1 MRVRRLIAVL
11 LGSSVILGACSSGEP
26 PTAEVVAALTEE
38 ALIPM
43 LTSATESTAVLA
55 EELEGFCSDPSP
67 AGVESLHA
75 TWAEAQR
82 SWKMVELVIYFGP
95 AEMLRTQSMVH
106 YLPVSQ
112 DGIDELLASDTVI
125 DVDYIENRAA
135 STQRGLGAIEFVL
148 FTDPGADTQPRACAL
163 ALAAA
168 VIAADRT
175 SQLEEAWVTG
185 EDGEPYAEQFVS
197 EMDVLD
203 SMAEVIGA
211 IVETFRRL
219 SSRELGPALGIT
231 SAEPDLA
238 TLTEGRS
245 GAGADAYL
253 AQGEGIDTI
262 LRAGGDTSLLNLIRA
277 RSPELADRIEA
288 SLTSLKDSLEA
299 IDTPLAQMAQQ
310 SPDQLTAI
318 YELLAE
324 LHVLFEADV
333 VSVLGITLGFSD
345 TDGDGG

>member
-1 MRVRRLIAVL
+1 VRLRRAVAVVV
-11 LGSSVILGACSSGEP
+11 GSAVILSACSSGEP
-26 PTAEVVAALTEE
+26 PTDEVVAALTDD
-38 ALIPM
+38 ALLPM
-43 LTSATESTAVLA
+43 LATASESTASLA
-55 EELEGFCSDPSP
+55 EELEAFCGQPSP
-67 AGVESLHA
+67 DGLDSLRA
-75 TWAEAQR
+75 IWGEAQR

-95 AEMLRTQSMVH
+95 AEMLRTLSMVH

-125 DVDYIENRAA
+125 DIDYIENRAA
-135 STQRGLGAIEFVL
+135 STQRGLGTIEFVL
-148 FTDPGADTQPRACAL
+148 FGDPGADSQPRACAL

-168 VIAADRT
+168 VVAADRT
-175 SQLEEAWVTG
+175 SELEGAWVVGQNG
-185 EDGEPYAEQFVS
+185 EAYAEEFVS

-203 SMAEVIGA
+203 SMAEVVGA

-231 SAEPDLA
+231 SAEPDLSA
-238 TLTEGRS
+238 LTEGRS
-245 GAGADAYL
+245 GAGAAAYL
-253 AQGEGIDTI
+253 AQVEGIDTV

-277 RSPELADRIEA
+277 RSPEVADHIES
-288 SLTSLKDSLEA
+288 SLTLLKESLEA
-299 IDTPLAQMAQQ
+299 IDTPLVEMAQQ
-310 SPDQLTAI
+310 RPEELTVV

>member
-1 MRVRRLIAVL
+1 VRISRLLAVL
-11 LGSSVILGACSSGEP
+11 LGSAVILGACSSGEP
-26 PTAEVVAALTEE
+26 TTADVVAAMSED

-43 LTSATESTAVLA
+43 LASATDSTTVLA
-55 EELEGFCSDPSP
+55 GELETFCSQPSP
-67 AGVESLHA
+67 DGLESLRA
-75 TWAEAQR
+75 TWAEAQK
-82 SWKMVELVIYFGP
+82 SWKMVELLIYFGP
-95 AEMLRTQSMVH
+95 AERLRTQSMVH

-148 FTDPGADTQPRACAL
+148 FGDPGADTQPRACAL
-163 ALAAA
+163 AAAAA
-168 VIAADRT
+168 VVAADRT
-175 SQLEEAWVTG
+175 SDLNDAWVTG
-185 EDGEPYAEQFVS
+185 QDGDPYPEQFVA

-203 SMAEVIGA
+203 SLAEVVGA
-211 IVETFRRL
+211 IVETVRRQ

-231 SAEPDLA
+231 SAEPDLSA
-238 TLTEGRS
+238 LTEGRA

-253 AQGEGIDTI
+253 AQVDGIDTI
-262 LRAGGDTSLLNLIRA
+262 VRAGGETSLLNLIQA
-277 RSPELADRIEA
+277 RSPEVADRIES
-288 SLTSLKDSLEA
+288 SLTSLQDSLEA
-299 IDTPLAQMAQQ
+299 IDTPLVEMAQQ
-310 SPDQLTAI
+310 NPDQLAAV